1 MCVLKIPTV
10 ATFLPPEIFN
20 SLSLKVTYCVCE
32 CVGVYR
38 APVIRVCYSAYDYYK
53 DYSGMPPVHR
63 VLIWDICTQYTSHLH
78 TAYTTVRGAA
88 KYFVSISY
96 LEVCVCVSVT
106 CESLCT
112 EFAAKWLDYR
122 NDRGDREEHT
132 SSDGSSMHI
141 NSTRHL
147 VFSHRT
153 ESELV
158 CYLDLYASTSL
169 VCVNS
174 FSVRVCFWRV
184 EMDVVFVH
192 VLMQWGSERKR
203 SSLCVSLFYCTL
215 TPANNTLPLSP
226 GQ

>member
-1 MCVLKIPTV
+1 MGYMYTV
-10 ATFLPPEIFN
+10 HKSFAYSIHHSQWCSEIFCFYILLR
-20 SLSLKVTYCVCE
+20 SVCVCE
-32 CVGVYR
+32 CVT
-38 APVIRVCYSAYDYYK
+38 C
-53 DYSGMPPVHR
+53 
-63 VLIWDICTQYTSHLH
+63 
-78 TAYTTVRGAA
+78 
-88 KYFVSISY
+88 
-96 LEVCVCVSVT
+96 VT

-203 SSLCVSLFYCTL
+203 SSLCLFVLLHSYTYQQHTPSLTWAVAQSKFIYI
-215 TPANNTLPLSP
+215 LSP
-226 GQ
+226 SLGESISPSLITSLSVIW